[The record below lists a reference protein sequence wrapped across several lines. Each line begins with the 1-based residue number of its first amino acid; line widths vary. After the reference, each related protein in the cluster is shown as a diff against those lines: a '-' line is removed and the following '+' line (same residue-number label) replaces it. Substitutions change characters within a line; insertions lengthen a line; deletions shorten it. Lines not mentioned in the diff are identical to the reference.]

1 MSIKAVYFDLGG
13 VIVRT
18 EDKGP
23 RTRLGAEFGKSYRDM
38 ELIVFENDSSI
49 RATVG
54 EISEDDHWQTAI
66 AALGLPQSEIPRV
79 REAFFA
85 GDQIDRQL
93 LDFLRGL
100 RPRCKTG
107 LISNAWSGL
116 RPWIVS
122 QRFDDAF
129 DHMTISAEI
138 GIGKP
143 AEGIYRHALKKLGV
157 RAEESIFVD
166 DVPKNIEAC
175 KAIGMHGILFH
186 SASQVMDDIRK
197 LLL

>member
-18 EDKGP
+18 EDRGP

-49 RATVG
+49 RATTG
-54 EISEDDHWQTAI
+54 EISEEEHWQNAI
-66 AALGLPQSEIPRV
+66 AALGLPESEIPRV
-79 REAFFA
+79 RDAFFA
-85 GDQIDRQL
+85 GDQVDRQL
-93 LDFLRGL
+93 LDFMRGL

-138 GIGKP
+138 GVGKP
-143 AEGIYRHALKKLGV
+143 AAGIYLHALEKLGV
-157 RAEESIFVD
+157 RADESVFVD
-166 DVPKNIEAC
+166 DVPRNIEAC
-175 KAIGMHGILFH
+175 NALGMRGILFQ
-186 SASQVMDDIRK
+186 SAGQVIADITQ
-197 LLL
+197 LL